1 MDLMR
6 VLVDASTSVAK
17 TFTTSGLA
25 TTDVATRDAGVH
37 VSIAS
42 AAGNLVKRANEQ
54 NSIEHHRSVSLI
66 SYFIDLSRGANRL
79 VAVGS
84 TLSLKYL
91 RSDWVAPLGSTSLV
105 FNFIFA
111 KILVGIEVT
120 KEDVRGTA
128 LIVLGVLCIL
138 IFSSINHG
146 LDAVITVER

>member
-1 MDLMR
+1 MCANISR
-6 VLVDASTSVAK
+6 N
-17 TFTTSGLA
+17 
-25 TTDVATRDAGVH
+25 
-37 VSIAS
+37 
-42 AAGNLVKRANEQ
+42 NL
-54 NSIEHHRSVSLI
+54 L
-66 SYFIDLSRGANRL
+66 L
-79 VAVGS
+79 VALNQLCHTVGS

-146 LDAVITVER
+146 LDAVITVSR

>member
-1 MDLMR
+1 L
-6 VLVDASTSVAK
+6 T
-17 TFTTSGLA
+17 
-25 TTDVATRDAGVH
+25 
-37 VSIAS
+37 
-42 AAGNLVKRANEQ
+42 
-54 NSIEHHRSVSLI
+54 
-66 SYFIDLSRGANRL
+66 
-79 VAVGS
+79 VGS

-146 LDAVITVER
+146 LDAVITVDRYVFAPKLTG